1 MHWHALAAACPHV
14 SAAYTALLPTQ
25 LSCCSHSS
33 TALTALLPS
42 QLRCSHS
49 SAAFTAPLSTQ
60 LYCLH
65 SSAVPTAPLPS
76 QLRCARRPAALTA
89 QVLSRLRCAHG
100 SLVYRPASGER
111 VLPASTCG
119 FAQLPLLLPLLL
131 LPHTRCCLC
140 SPRRYCRLLRCCS
153 AVHALARLR
162 APALASYVR
171 ALTRRASFHEPCSLL
186 SATRFRAL
194 HARLP
199 PPLWPGGAERSCGA
213 SRVHLPSPLRP
224 AGRARLWLGS
234 RLLRAPTLG
243 LPPPPP
249 LLLLPLLLP
258 RAAARKPPR
267 SPCSLAPPLCWRT
280 HCCCS
285 CPLAHLCASLSG
297 HAPVWLRALA

>member
-1 MHWHALAAACPHV
+1 MRWHALAAACPHG
-14 SAAYTALLPTQ
+14 SAAYAALLPTQ

-33 TALTALLPS
+33 AALPALLPT

-49 SAAFTAPLSTQ
+49 TAAFTAPLSTQ

-89 QVLSRLRCAHG
+89 LVLSRLRCAHG
-100 SLVYRPASGER
+100 SLVYRPAGGER

-131 LPHTRCCLC
+131 LPRTRCCLC

-171 ALTRRASFHEPCSLL
+171 ALTRRALTSRARSCRLRAFARCMLDFCLHSGQAAHRGCTFLAPHGLQAEPVSGLALGCYELPRPACHLLHRSCSCRCSCRVLPL
-186 SATRFRAL
+186 ANCHQLPRSRC
-194 HARLP
+194 HARQRAQPKLQSV
-199 PPLWPGGAERSCGA
+199 ARRS
-213 SRVHLPSPLRP
+213 R
-224 AGRARLWLGS
+224 RAR
-234 RLLRAPTLG
+234 
-243 LPPPPP
+243 
-249 LLLLPLLLP
+249 
-258 RAAARKPPR
+258 
-267 SPCSLAPPLCWRT
+267 
-280 HCCCS
+280 
-285 CPLAHLCASLSG
+285 
-297 HAPVWLRALA
+297 

>member
-1 MHWHALAAACPHV
+1 MPSRL
-14 SAAYTALLPTQ
+14 
-25 LSCCSHSS
+25 CCIHS
-33 TALTALLPS
+33 TAAHAALVLLS
-42 QLRCSHS
+42 QLHCSHS

-194 HARLP
+194 HARLL
-199 PPLWPGGAERSCGA
+199 PPLWPGGA
-213 SRVHLPSPLRP
+213 SRVHLPSPHGLQAEPVSGLALGCYELPRLACHLLHRP
-224 AGRARLWLGS
+224 A
-234 RLLRAPTLG
+234 P
-243 LPPPPP
+243 
-249 LLLLPLLLP
+249 
-258 RAAARKPPR
+258 AAAPAARCRSQTATHSARFPLGTSKPSPAARSRSASSRPR
-267 SPCSLAPPLCWRT
+267 PA
-280 HCCCS
+280 
-285 CPLAHLCASLSG
+285 AGSLSAASSCSDM
-297 HAPVWLRALA
+297 APASSIRPT